1 MPTGEATFSGPFA
14 NTDATISG
22 QYKACRATSTNPVRP
37 KTRRDGFQ
45 AENRSRRM
53 LGSPQ
58 NAVPCLRSPN
68 VYMRVIVG
76 AKNLTSLPIVEL
88 AAFWLLASSDHGQ
101 PYINVAQVSSHRLS
115 KPSCDAGR
123 NHRASAST
131 DRAAANSE
139 DKAAHPRPV

>member
-68 VYMRVIVG
+68 VHMRVIVSADAIVSG
-76 AKNLTSLPIVEL
+76 SHMVKNLKHVERV
-88 AAFWLLASSDHGQ
+88 WGSD
-101 PYINVAQVSSHRLS
+101 
-115 KPSCDAGR
+115 
-123 NHRASAST
+123 
-131 DRAAANSE
+131 
-139 DKAAHPRPV
+139 